1 MRNTFVKQH
10 ADHWT
15 TSLHG
20 SKVSMEMEDGQEL
33 TLYDVYH
40 DMYET
45 DRSFFNSIRFFDAN
59 QRSSLVSQYLRNT
72 NLALSILRTYE
83 NLQARNPPTRMV
95 LNIPLNIS
103 DISGNSTHSFFDP
116 VPVTPTPQQIRD
128 AVDSHVNIPDTTCSI
143 CQEPVNC
150 ATRIRGC
157 GHCFHG
163 HCIQQWFSMNPRCPM
178 CRFDIR
184 DSVTTGTV
192 SGGGGRSYSI
202 IHDVSGNRLH
212 DVSGNRYNSN
222 AH

>member
-1 MRNTFVKQH
+1 
-10 ADHWT
+10 
-15 TSLHG
+15 
-20 SKVSMEMEDGQEL
+20 MEDDIER

-59 QRSSLVSQYLRNT
+59 QRSSLVGQYLRNT

-83 NLQARNPPTRMV
+83 NFQARNPPTRMV
-95 LNIPLNIS
+95 LNIPLNLS
-103 DISGNSTHSFFDP
+103 DISGNTSTHSFFDP
-116 VPVTPTPQQIRD
+116 VPVAPTPQQIRD
-128 AVDSHVNIPDTTCSI
+128 AVDTHVGTTDTMCSI
-143 CQEPVNC
+143 CQEPVSC

-184 DSVTTGTV
+184 DSVTTGIG
-192 SGGGGRSYSI
+192 GGGGRSYDI
-202 IHDVSGNRLH
+202 SGNRLH
-212 DVSGNRYNSN
+212 DISGNRYNSN
-222 AH
+222 VH

>member
-1 MRNTFVKQH
+1 
-10 ADHWT
+10 
-15 TSLHG
+15 
-20 SKVSMEMEDGQEL
+20 MEMEDEVER

-45 DRSFFNSIRFFDAN
+45 DRSFFNSIRFFDTN
-59 QRSSLVSQYLRNT
+59 QRSSLVGQYLRNT

-83 NLQARNPPTRMV
+83 TFQARNPPTRMV
-95 LNIPLNIS
+95 LNIPLNLS
-103 DISGNSTHSFFDP
+103 DISGNGSTHSFFDP
-116 VPVTPTPQQIRD
+116 VPVAPTPQQIRD
-128 AVDSHVNIPDTTCSI
+128 AVDTHVGTTDTTCSI
-143 CQEPVNC
+143 CQESVSC

-157 GHCFHG
+157 GHSFHG

-192 SGGGGRSYSI
+192 SGGGGRSYDI
-202 IHDVSGNRLH
+202 SGNRLH

-222 AH
+222 AY